1 MTPFRTAL
9 PAANEETRRALHG
22 GAIFHLGPTAASE
35 RLVDAALAALADEL
49 GPGDVRAA
57 HARLGDEAHFRV
69 IGRVRKRLFCEP
81 RFHRAVREV
90 IAACGFEPR
99 RCAFDPIRLRVV
111 VHRGHDN
118 PRAAPVYYPHRDT
131 WYAHPQAVV
140 AWWIPLHD
148 LPAEQ
153 TFVFYPERFR
163 RPVANG
169 SARFE
174 YGAWVR
180 DGWDL
185 KIGWQ
190 DRDAGLEAEYPAAAT
205 ALDAGAEVGFAC
217 RRGDNLL
224 FSGAHF
230 HRTLPHAAGVTR
242 YSLDFRV
249 VDLDDH
255 ARGAG
260 APNVDNRSRGSAL
273 VDYVGPEAP

>member
-1 MTPFRTAL
+1 MTLFRAAL
-9 PAANEETRRALHG
+9 PPTSDETRRALHDG
-22 GAIFHLGPTAASE
+22 VIFHVGPTAASE
-35 RLVDAALAALADEL
+35 RLVDAALAVLADAL

-57 HARLGDEAHFRV
+57 HERLGDEALFAV
-69 IGRVRKRLFCEP
+69 IGRVRKVLFCEP
-81 RFHRAVREV
+81 RFHQSVREV
-90 IAACGFEPR
+90 VAACGFDPG

-111 VHRGHDN
+111 AHRGHEN

-131 WYAHPQAVV
+131 WYAHPQAVI

-148 LPAEQ
+148 LPADQ

-163 RPVANG
+163 QPVPNG
-169 SARFE
+169 SERFE
-174 YGAWVR
+174 YGAWVK

-190 DRDAGLEAEYPAAAT
+190 DRDAGLKADYPAAAP
-205 ALDAGAEVGFAC
+205 AVDAGVEVGFGC

-230 HRTLPHAAGVTR
+230 HRTLPQAAGRTR

-273 VDYVGPEAP
+273 VDYVGPEDP